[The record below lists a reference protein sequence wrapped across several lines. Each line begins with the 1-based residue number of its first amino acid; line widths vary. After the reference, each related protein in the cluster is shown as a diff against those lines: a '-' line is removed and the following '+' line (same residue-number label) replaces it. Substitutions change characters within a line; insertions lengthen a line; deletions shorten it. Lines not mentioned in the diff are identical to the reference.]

1 MDLLKFDAELCTLCN
16 KCIQKCPFG
25 ALNMGEK
32 GIEVNEKCRMCG
44 VCVKVCPQRAIRFEQ
59 KARSQNKQ
67 DWNGFL
73 IFAEQERGKI
83 HPVAFE
89 LIGEARKMAE
99 KVGFDVDCLIIGGKG
114 TRENARLLLDY
125 GVQHV
130 FVFEDPCFEGFRQ
143 IFILMRRQNVF
154 PGRSLHLYLS
164 GLQLWDAAWLPVL
177 PPDSIPGL
185 LQTVRLWISGKTQI

>member
-59 KARSQNKQ
+59 KARSQDKKE
-67 DWNGFL
+67 WKGFL

-83 HPVAFE
+83 HPVVFE
-89 LIGEARKMAE
+89 LIGEARKMA
-99 KVGFDVDCLIIGGKG
+99 KK
-114 TRENARLLLDY
+114 
-125 GVQHV
+125 
-130 FVFEDPCFEGFRQ
+130 
-143 IFILMRRQNVF
+143 
-154 PGRSLHLYLS
+154 
-164 GLQLWDAAWLPVL
+164 WDL
-177 PPDSIPGL
+177 
-185 LQTVRLWISGKTQI
+185 TWIV